1 VTDTTTGTTSLNYD
15 FSVDI
20 NPIGSWADI
29 STMIYID
36 QPIGTGFSYSEP
48 TEYLTNMT
56 EYTTE
61 WIQMMKNLYIKYPEF

>member
-1 VTDTTTGTTSLNYD
+1 MKNTTSGVIEYDYD

-20 NPIGSWADI
+20 NPIGSWADN

-36 QPIGTGFSYSEP
+36 QPIGTGFSYANP
-48 TEYLTNMT
+48 TEYLTTME

-61 WIQMMKNLYIKYPEF
+61 WIQMMKNLYIKYP